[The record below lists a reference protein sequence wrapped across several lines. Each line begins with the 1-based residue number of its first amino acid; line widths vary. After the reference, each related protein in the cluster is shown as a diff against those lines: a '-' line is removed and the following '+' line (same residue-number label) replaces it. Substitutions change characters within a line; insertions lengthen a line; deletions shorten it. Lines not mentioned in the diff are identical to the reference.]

1 MILYTK
7 EIPLI
12 LTQNLILLDDPAEN
26 GYIFVSKAT
35 YDQALLLWGRFEG
48 DVNALML
55 FCKNDP
61 DTWKD
66 VPWIRPAMSWVK
78 NNAPEP
84 LNMLAP
90 ALKYA
95 VNLKDVK
102 EEDINAELIYG
113 ILHSISQ
120 TCDFNAMYTTP
131 SEIRAKVSIP
141 TAILMSYKASWENLL
156 APLKVNLLSK
166 LQEAIDAGDDEDDE
180 EEERPRKK
188 KKKASKRV
196 IEEEEEDND
205 DDDEDE
211 EDEDADGDEDGDEED
226 EEAYYA
232 RLMAESAAEVAEA
245 AKEKENKPTPSAS
258 TPIAETGSSLEQQSS
273 EAEES
278 AIVLEEY
285 DMD

>member
-95 VNLKDVK
+95 VNLKYVK

-196 IEEEEEDND
+196 IEEEEEDD
-205 DDDEDE
+205 DDDDDDE

-278 AIVLEEY
+278 AIVLDEY

>member
-180 EEERPRKK
+180 DEERPRKK

-196 IEEEEEDND
+196 IEEEEED
-205 DDDEDE
+205 DDEDE
-211 EDEDADGDEDGDEED
+211 EDEDADEDEDGD

-232 RLMAESAAEVAEA
+232 RLMAESAAEAAEA
-245 AKEKENKPTPSAS
+245 AKEKESKSASSAS
-258 TPIAETGSSLEQQSS
+258 TNMTETGSSLEQQSS
-273 EAEES
+273 EAEE
-278 AIVLEEY
+278 AAGVLNEY

>member
-95 VNLKDVK
+95 ANLKDVK

-166 LQEAIDAGDDEDDE
+166 LQEAIDAGDDVDDE

-196 IEEEEEDND
+196 IEEEEED
-205 DDDEDE
+205 DDEDE
-211 EDEDADGDEDGDEED
+211 EDEDADEDEDGDEED

-245 AKEKENKPTPSAS
+245 AKEKENKPTPSAP

-278 AIVLEEY
+278 ASVLDEF

>member
-48 DVNALML
+48 DVNSLML

-66 VPWIRPAMSWVK
+66 IPWIKPAMSWIK

-180 EEERPRKK
+180 EEERTRKK

-196 IEEEEEDND
+196 IEEEEEDE
-205 DDDEDE
+205 DEDD
-211 EDEDADGDEDGDEED
+211 EDEDADGDEDEED

-232 RLMAESAAEVAEA
+232 RLMAESAAEAAEA
-245 AKEKENKPTPSAS
+245 AKEKENKHTSSMS
-258 TPIAETGSSLEQQSS
+258 TTMVETGSSLEQQSS

-278 AIVLEEY
+278 AIVLDEY

>member
-196 IEEEEEDND
+196 IEEEEEDD
-205 DDDEDE
+205 DDDDDDE

-278 AIVLEEY
+278 AIVLDEY